1 MSNVKKGGGKSSIPE
16 ILQEPDFELRMPP
29 ETIEHAVSG
38 ASGKA
43 KMNFKHPPL
52 APGQTYE
59 DGENVKHKAVTGA
72 HGMPTGA

>member
-1 MSNVKKGGGKSSIPE
+1 MANVKKGGGTNDIPE
-16 ILQEPDFELRMPP
+16 ILRERDFEMRMPP
-29 ETIEHAVSG
+29 ETIEHEVSG
-38 ASGKA
+38 AKGKA

-59 DGENVKHKAVTGA
+59 DGENVKHRAVTGA